1 MDFNM
6 MKTPESRSAFEQRM
20 HALREQF
27 RLDRMRISAQASRGA
42 DQLTKV
48 RSLPNGR
55 IDLLTIDESA
65 RLMANMMFDM
75 LLKDDFPSNFADPPG
90 DTGK

>member
-1 MDFNM
+1 MDVGM
-6 MKTPESRSAFEQRM
+6 MGTPESRSGFQQRM

-27 RLDRMRISAQASRGA
+27 RLGRMRISAQASRGVG
-42 DQLTKV
+42 QLTKV
-48 RSLPNGR
+48 RFLPNGR

-75 LLKDDFPSNFADPPG
+75 LLKDDFPPNLADPPG
-90 DTGK
+90 DTDR